1 MTKITLHHKTF
12 GKLSQNENITENG
25 IYVYLCLKPFAV
37 SSNWTYLYTDVVKLN
52 SVLSDVD
59 INNKRQKDCIKT
71 GLNELEQAGFIK
83 IISNNKYDYKLD
95 LEGMIEPYDKNN
107 HNPYTVYEADA
118 FKQTLKDCGNNKI
131 ILKQLSDFFYRLTH
145 NEVSVD
151 MDSMEMYYFNAE
163 RESIAESCG
172 IDVRSVDKYNDI
184 LVKNN
189 LIYIYKYNYKYRDS
203 GKQLTNAYGLP
214 RNKDKIDGYCNDY
227 LNEHKDEVYLSI
239 IPRGKGSKKL
249 MEEEKKAQYSPVEE
263 ATDEELA
270 EHDKRHKALYAKRM
284 AKKMEKEKP
293 VVAESAPIEEVE
305 EVVQADSKE
314 ETVKADDNEVIDY
327 DAIIAERKAKT
338 NAILSDSNKEET
350 DFDATTTESEWN
362 YSFSDSNKE
371 VKTDDDFDTIDE
383 EYYLNISSRDKAI
396 ELYKA
401 QLEDDDPFDIDDVQ
415 PKLIAEFADKW
426 DNEHSKKEKEY
437 NPFDDDEED
446 DGFEDDEED
455 DDNPFA

>member
-59 INNKRQKDCIKT
+59 INNKRQKDCIKA

-95 LEGMIEPYDKNN
+95 LEGMIEEYDKDNP
-107 HNPYTVYEADA
+107 NPYTVYEADA
-118 FKQTLKDCGNNKI
+118 FKQALEDCGNKKI

-172 IDVRSVDKYNDI
+172 INVRSIDKYNDI
-184 LVKNN
+184 LVKNE

-214 RNKDKIDGYCNDY
+214 RNKDKIDSYCNDY
-227 LNEHKDEVYLSI
+227 LNEHKDEVYPSY
-239 IPRGKGSKKL
+239 IPRGKGSMKQK
-249 MEEEKKAQYSPVEE
+249 EEKKAQYSPVEE
-263 ATDEELA
+263 VTDEELA
-270 EHDKRHKALYAKRM
+270 EHERQHKALYAKRM
-284 AKKMEKEKP
+284 EKEKT
-293 VVAESAPIEEVE
+293 VVTESVPMKEVE
-305 EVVQADSKE
+305 EVVQADSKDF
-314 ETVKADDNEVIDY
+314 ET
-327 DAIIAERKAKT
+327 IIAERKAET

-350 DFDATTTESEWN
+350 VQADNKHKITLEEFDRKWN
-362 YSFSDSNKE
+362 NKPVQKVE
-371 VKTDDDFDTIDE
+371 KKKIEKVVEAHGVDRDE
-383 EYYLNISSRDKAI
+383 EYNVIMSELKLNSDTPFDKASKMFNSLLLEKYGFVNETADDNALKERFKNEWETSITVQKVEPII
-396 ELYKA
+396 E
-401 QLEDDDPFDIDDVQ
+401 
-415 PKLIAEFADKW
+415 
-426 DNEHSKKEKEY
+426 
-437 NPFDDDEED
+437 EE
-446 DGFEDDEED
+446 EE
-455 DDNPFA
+455 NPFA